1 MTQREYPADRWM
13 AKGRWAYV
21 WRTAGLWTAI
31 MTVFWII
38 GVGVA
43 QLGWYNPAWNWM
55 LPLPHPTAAT
65 LLQRVGLNVL
75 TGLLFAWVMSR
86 ELQSR
91 AGFKPAA

>member
-31 MTVFWII
+31 MTVFWMI

-43 QLGWYNPAWNWM
+43 QLGWYNPAWRSM

-65 LLQRVGLNVL
+65 ILARVGVNVVA
-75 TGLLFAWVMSR
+75 GLLFAWVMSR
-86 ELQSR
+86 ELQQRGGS
-91 AGFKPAA
+91 KPAA